1 MLENERDWIKAMEQ
15 TWVVRFPSQHLATF
29 GTTNVSYYVV
39 TEPIYQEMAPE
50 QQEGV
55 VRTGKVIAEQPTV
68 ITPTYAMNLQGFSS
82 DAYEYLQHLAQM
94 FGQNSPGV
102 LYQYRNEAD
111 KMDIVSGTP
120 SEIAGRI
127 SDDLSRRNENLAV
140 VLVGVDEL
148 WDVALLKFIHEY
160 TSSSA
165 MHNVQ
170 EFSSRGLL
178 TPQPSYGDAPMA
190 AIQKIEQ
197 MFEEVER
204 GANPEILKQEL
215 DRWGLF
221 QYYEGRFLNLFRKR
235 R

>member
-1 MLENERDWIKAMEQ
+1 
-15 TWVVRFPSQHLATF
+15 
-29 GTTNVSYYVV
+29 
-39 TEPIYQEMAPE
+39 
-50 QQEGV
+50 
-55 VRTGKVIAEQPTV
+55 
-68 ITPTYAMNLQGFSS
+68 
-82 DAYEYLQHLAQM
+82 M

-165 MHNVQ
+165 MHNAQ

-190 AIQKIEQ
+190 VLNRNSVCPLHVVDAQRA
-197 MFEEVER
+197 VA
-204 GANPEILKQEL
+204 GAR
-215 DRWGLF
+215 DHVFAVG
-221 QYYEGRFLNLFRKR
+221 
-235 R
+235 